1 VTETIGRMAASPHIT
16 FRAPR
21 ELWEEAK
28 VIAAAR
34 KENLSLHVLRPALEA
49 YVAEHRDEIPQ
60 VHN

>member
-1 VTETIGRMAASPHIT
+1 MAETIVRMAQSPHIT

-28 VIAAAR
+28 EIAAAR

-49 YVAEHRDEIPQ
+49 YVAEHRDEIPKDK
-60 VHN
+60 N

>member
-1 VTETIGRMAASPHIT
+1 MAQSPHIT
-16 FRAPR
+16 FRAPQ
-21 ELWEEAK
+21 ELWDDARA
-28 VIAAAR
+28 IATAR

>member
-1 VTETIGRMAASPHIT
+1 MTETIGGMTASPHFT
-16 FRAPR
+16 YRAPR
-21 ELWEEAK
+21 ELIETAK
-28 VIAAAR
+28 KIATHR

>member
-1 VTETIGRMAASPHIT
+1 VTRQNGGMTASPHIT

-21 ELWEEAK
+21 ELWEDAK
-28 VIAAAR
+28 AIAAAR

-49 YVAEHRDEIPQ
+49 YVAAHRDEIPQ